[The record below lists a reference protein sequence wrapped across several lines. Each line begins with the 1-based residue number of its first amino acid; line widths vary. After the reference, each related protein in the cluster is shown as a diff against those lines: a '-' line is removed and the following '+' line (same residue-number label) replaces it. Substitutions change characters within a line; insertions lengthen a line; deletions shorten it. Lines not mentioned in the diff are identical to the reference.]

1 MAFMKIQPTD
11 SLFFRDGKPF
21 NAGSESWSDSSLLPN
36 PSTIWGAMFA
46 VLYDSKKLSS
56 NIEDRKKLQ
65 IKNIYLYNEKQT
77 TILVPA
83 PLDIFIDSDENKYIS
98 DYEYVN
104 FVSNYPLDVMS
115 FVDTTKDI
123 KPLEN
128 YFLEINSLYQHYIN
142 GYSKNL
148 ILYNFDDVL
157 LNDHKI
163 GIKID
168 SKTKTAQ
175 ENYLYRID
183 LTQFKEN
190 WSFLIEYECEVDFP
204 KEGILKL
211 GGEGKIAKYYKVE
224 EIPIGLQ
231 SVNILRKEI
240 FKSIINE
247 DYFKVFFKTP
257 VFFENGWRPKQEGLV
272 CANVGKYISIG
283 GWDMETKK
291 PKVMKRYVPAG
302 SVYVFERKGIL
313 EFELEDDEAYKG
325 FGAYEILPF

>member
-11 SLFFRDGKPF
+11 TLFFRDSKPF
-21 NAGSESWSDSSLLPN
+21 NAGSESWSSSSLLPN
-36 PSTIWGAMFA
+36 PSTIWGAIFA
-46 VLYDSKKLSS
+46 VLYKAEKVSS
-56 NIEDRKKLQ
+56 DIEDRKKLK

-77 TILVPA
+77 TILVSA
-83 PLDIFIDSDENKYIS
+83 PLDIFVDSDENRYIAKYKNV
-98 DYEYVN
+98 D
-104 FVSNYPLDVMS
+104 FVSNYPLDVIS

-128 YFLEINSLYQHYIN
+128 CFLEINSLYQHYIN
-142 GYSKNL
+142 RYSKNL

-157 LNDHKI
+157 LKDHKI

-183 LTQFKEN
+183 LTQFKED

-211 GGEGKIAKYYKVE
+211 GGEGKSAKYSIIDK
-224 EIPIGLQ
+224 PIGL
-231 SVNILRKEI
+231 
-240 FKSIINE
+240 KSIELYREQIREKLENNN
-247 DYFKVFFKTP
+247 YFKVFFKTP

-291 PKVMKRYVPAG
+291 SKVMKRYVSAG
-302 SVYVFERKGIL
+302 SVYVFKKNGKAK
-313 EFELEDDEAYKG
+313 FELEDDEAYKG
-325 FGAYEILPF
+325 FGIYEILTI